1 MSEPFSILVVDD
13 NPPSVETLAAV
24 LDARGFIV
32 HTATSGTKAL
42 EILRDYQV
50 DILLTDVKMPDMNG
64 VELFRETKKIRPA
77 ITAILMTGYSANEVV
92 QQGLAEGVKAI
103 LDKPLDI
110 SFLLLLFS
118 TIKRIKS
125 QSQ

>member
-50 DILLTDVKMPDMNG
+50 DILLADVKMPDMNG

>member
-1 MSEPFSILVVDD
+1 M
-13 NPPSVETLAAV
+13 
-24 LDARGFIV
+24 
-32 HTATSGTKAL
+32 

-50 DILLTDVKMPDMNG
+50 DILLADVKMPDMNG

>member
-64 VELFRETKKIRPA
+64 VELFRETKKSRPA
-77 ITAILMTGYSANEVV
+77 SSEIKTASQPCSSSSRVAMRCRAHYYRRLIARSA
-92 QQGLAEGVKAI
+92 GG
-103 LDKPLDI
+103 
-110 SFLLLLFS
+110 
-118 TIKRIKS
+118 
-125 QSQ
+125 